1 MRFINTKKDCDL
13 ICFIFSSPRQFFFIK
28 MLRLGDSKMRFSK
41 TFKWSFGVSCFN
53 RQLETVFC
61 SVGQKDGFLSNVVD
75 VVQNQVD
82 AVVKPSNNRFATL
95 LAAFTEGLPESRASG
110 TRPTAL
116 EQVLQKVV
124 AEVLCSS

>member
-1 MRFINTKKDCDL
+1 
-13 ICFIFSSPRQFFFIK
+13 

-82 AVVKPSNNRFATL
+82 AVVTPSNNRFAPL
-95 LAAFTEGLPESRASG
+95 FHGMAAFTEGLSESRASG